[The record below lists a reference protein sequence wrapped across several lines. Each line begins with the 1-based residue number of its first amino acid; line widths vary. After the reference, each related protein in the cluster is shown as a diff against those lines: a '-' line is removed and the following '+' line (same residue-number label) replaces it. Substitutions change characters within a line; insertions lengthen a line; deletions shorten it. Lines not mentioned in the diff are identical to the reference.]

1 MGDDIFLFIFK
12 GTVFV
17 IAFNHLRKMN
27 MSHSINRIA
36 FLSAQHCGHPLLSV
50 YGQLVATELA
60 LKDYAGAW
68 SQRKGH
74 DIPAMLDDWDDPGLT
89 ALSAQL
95 REELSVIPC
104 TNNLGNAAVIAPA
117 KYPELRY
124 ARLVG
129 DYENGVADEQLVQ
142 LATVVGDIILQ
153 LRNKGVAI

>member
-1 MGDDIFLFIFK
+1 
-12 GTVFV
+12 
-17 IAFNHLRKMN
+17 
-27 MSHSINRIA
+27 MSHSMNRKA

-74 DIPAMLDDWDDPGLT
+74 DIPAMLDDWGDPGLT
-89 ALSAQL
+89 ALGAQL
-95 REELSVIPC
+95 REELRVIPC
-104 TNNLGNAAVIAPA
+104 TNNSGNAAVIAPA

-129 DYENGVADEQLVQ
+129 DYENGAAEEQLLK

-153 LRNKGVAI
+153 LRNKGVAL